1 MLSPVMVMGTLTG
14 DDMCS
19 AIFPRVVV
27 VVICGA
33 GEKATTVDVAEAE
46 NSSIR
51 EGRMIVYCCLCFVVE
66 SCIN

>member
-33 GEKATTVDVAEAE
+33 GEKATTVDVAE

-51 EGRMIVYCCLCFVVE
+51 ERRMIVYCCLCLVVE
-66 SCIN
+66 RCIN